1 MTLSKL
7 IDAIANGYNPS
18 LNETEEILKANEE
31 EAEYLFK
38 IADEIRRLYC
48 GDKVHLRGI
57 IEFSNYCKGE
67 CLYCGINKRNN
78 SLLRY
83 RMKPD
88 EIIANAIE
96 GYQAG
101 YRTIILQSGEDR
113 WYTREKIS
121 YIIRGIRE
129 IGDVAI
135 TLSVG
140 EREFVDYQEW
150 YKNGADRFLMKH
162 ETADYKLYSYLHP
175 HSNYHNRIRC
185 LKRLGNIGYQVG
197 SGFIIGLPRQTTRI
211 IAKDILFLK
220 GIKADMAGI
229 GPFIAHNN
237 TTLKDNPCGDT
248 FMTLKAIALTRII
261 IKKIHLP
268 ATTALNVV
276 DQAAYKKAFYAGAN
290 VLMHK
295 LEPVAFRG
303 LYDIYPKPAASSES
317 IKAERLKVGAFI
329 RGIDREISDDKGDS
343 LR

>member
-1 MTLSKL
+1 MSLNKL
-7 IDAIANGYNPS
+7 IDAIANDYNPS
-18 LNETEEILKANEE
+18 LNEVEDILKANEGE
-31 EAEYLFK
+31 VEYLFK
-38 IADEIRRLYC
+38 IADEIRRFYC

-101 YRTIILQSGEDR
+101 YRTIILQSGEDL

-121 YIIRGIRE
+121 YIIRGIKE
-129 IGDVAI
+129 IGEIAVV
-135 TLSVG
+135 LSVG
-140 EREFVDYQEW
+140 ERGLADYQEW
-150 YKNGADRFLMKH
+150 YISGADRFLMKH
-162 ETADYKLYSYLHP
+162 ETADYKLYNYLHP
-175 HSNYHNRIRC
+175 HSNYHNRVRC
-185 LKRLGNIGYQVG
+185 LKWLGNIGYQVG

-229 GPFIAHNN
+229 GPFIPHDN
-237 TTLKDNPCGDT
+237 TTLKDIFCGDT
-248 FMTLKAIALTRII
+248 YMALKAIALTRII

-276 DQAAYKKAFYAGAN
+276 DIEAYKKAFNVGAN

-295 LEPVAFRG
+295 LEPIAFRG
-303 LYDIYPKPAASSES
+303 LYDIYPKPVADSEN
-317 IKAERLKVGAFI
+317 IKDERLKVEAFT
-329 RGIDREISDDKGDS
+329 RGLGREISDDKGDS
-343 LR
+343 IR